1 MKSSSP
7 TLQAYSQMHEL
18 AKSLG
23 SAMLAC
29 NAICKPEGYE
39 NLYILIQNFQRPMI
53 TNHEPADADYAY
65 GFQAHVTAPPK
76 TNFEGQWTMIETE
89 SGTIAKFA
97 EDIVIKHN
105 GEIPLVRVYDGFAT
119 DGNEIKGKT
128 EYLLKDCAIT
138 FPDGGGEIDSA
149 SRSQILQVQVT
160 CRYNYFGQT
169 GDIGA
174 GTANKLSGLL
184 TNALNAFGGYKPVST
199 IGGTTIFG

>member
-23 SAMLAC
+23 SAMLAY
-29 NAICKPEGYE
+29 NNTNLANQKVE

-105 GEIPLVRVYDGFAT
+105 GEIPLVRVYDGLLRVLR
-119 DGNEIKGKT
+119 IK
-128 EYLLKDCAIT
+128 
-138 FPDGGGEIDSA
+138 
-149 SRSQILQVQVT
+149 V
-160 CRYNYFGQT
+160 
-169 GDIGA
+169 
-174 GTANKLSGLL
+174 KL
-184 TNALNAFGGYKPVST
+184 N
-199 IGGTTIFG
+199 TT